1 MVKTKK
7 EVKTIASVTKAIKV
21 LEFIAEKKEA
31 GPTEISNGLGYGV
44 SGTYHILNTLR
55 ESNLITQDK
64 NSKKFQLGLKLWKLG
79 SMAYEQNHLA
89 DVVKPYLKKLR
100 DITGE
105 TVNLTIMYNNKIV
118 YIAQEESGRLVRMF
132 TKIGATAP
140 LHCTGGGK
148 TILAYKS
155 EEIRN
160 DIINRIKLEPF
171 TDSTITDKEKF
182 IEELEKIREDGYGF
196 DNEEREVG
204 VSCIAA
210 PIFDVSRD
218 VIASISISGL
228 EARFTKENR
237 EKWINAILE
246 VSKEVTEHLTSLN

>member
-1 MVKTKK
+1 MEKIK
-7 EVKTIASVTKAIKV
+7 EKKTIASITKAIKV
-21 LEFIAEKKEA
+21 IEFIAENKEA
-31 GPTEISNGLGYGV
+31 GATEVSTGLGYGV
-44 SGTYHILNTLR
+44 SGTYHILNTLK
-55 ESNLITQDK
+55 ESNLIIQDK
-64 NSKKFQLGLKLWKLG
+64 NSKKFKLGLKLWKLG

-100 DITGE
+100 DVSGE
-105 TVNLTIMYNNKIV
+105 TANLTIMDNNKIV

-148 TILAYKS
+148 TILAHKPN
-155 EEIRN
+155 EIRN
-160 DIINRIKLEPF
+160 DIIDRIDLEPF
-171 TDSTITDKEKF
+171 TDSTITDKTDF
-182 IEELEKIREDGYGF
+182 IEEMDRIREYGYGF
-196 DNEEREVG
+196 DNEEREEG

-228 EARFTKENR
+228 EARFTKENK
-237 EKWINAILE
+237 EKWIKAILE
-246 VSKEVTEHLTSLN
+246 ISKEVTEHLSSLI